1 MSPVVQYLLGV
12 CVPYLLRIILYI
24 AAFKIRKISCSL
36 INCFVIGGAF
46 ILAGL
51 IPLPQFLS
59 LLVMI
64 GVPLVLIT
72 KYTDAELYP
81 DAIFI
86 SIGVEMGS
94 IFAMDLL
101 IAPLIF

>member
-1 MSPVVQYLLGV
+1 MSPVVRYLLGIG
-12 CVPYLLRIILYI
+12 VPYILRIVLYFG
-24 AAFKIRKISCSL
+24 AFKIWTIACSL
-36 INCFVIGGAF
+36 TNCFVIGGAF

-51 IPLPQFLS
+51 IPLPQFLY
-59 LLVMI
+59 LLVTI
-64 GVPLVLIT
+64 GASLVLIT
-72 KYTDAELYP
+72 KYTDAKLYP

-94 IFAMDLL
+94 IFVMDFL

>member
-1 MSPVVQYLLGV
+1 MSPVVRYLLGIS
-12 CVPYLLRIILYI
+12 VPYLLRIMLYI
-24 AAFKIRKISCSL
+24 GAFKIRKIACSL
-36 INCFVIGGAF
+36 TNCFVIGGAF

-51 IPLPQFLS
+51 IPLPQFLY
-59 LLVMI
+59 LLVTI
-64 GVPLVLIT
+64 GASLVLMT
-72 KYTDAELYP
+72 KFTDAKLYP

>member
-1 MSPVVQYLLGV
+1 MSPVVRYLLGIG
-12 CVPYLLRIILYI
+12 VPYILRIVLYI
-24 AAFKIRKISCSL
+24 GIFKIRAIACSL
-36 INCFVIGGAF
+36 INCFVIAGAF

-59 LLVMI
+59 LLVTI
-64 GVPLVLIT
+64 GAPLVLIT

>member
-1 MSPVVQYLLGV
+1 MSPVVRYLLGIG
-12 CVPYLLRIILYI
+12 VPYILRIVLYI
-24 AAFKIRKISCSL
+24 GAFKIRKISCSL
-36 INCFVIGGAF
+36 TNCFVISGAF

-51 IPLPQFLS
+51 IPLPQFLY
-59 LLVMI
+59 LLVTI
-64 GVPLVLIT
+64 GASLILIT
-72 KYTDAELYP
+72 KYTDAKLYP

-94 IFAMDLL
+94 IFVMELL